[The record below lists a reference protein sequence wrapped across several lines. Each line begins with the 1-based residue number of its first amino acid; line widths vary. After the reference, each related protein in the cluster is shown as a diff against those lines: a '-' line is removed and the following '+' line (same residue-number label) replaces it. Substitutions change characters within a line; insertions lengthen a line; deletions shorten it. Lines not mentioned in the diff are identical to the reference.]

1 MKMKSQRKIERDRVK
16 REAARKRVRPATQ
29 SETVEAAEGAD
40 ESLDDVDLEVARSV
54 LGYDE

>member
-16 REAARKRVRPATQ
+16 REVSRSRAPRHTQ
-29 SETVEAAEGAD
+29 KPEDGDDDAVD
-40 ESLDDVDLEVARSV
+40 ELDLQVARSV

>member
-16 REAARKRVRPATQ
+16 RAARSRVRPGSQ
-29 SETVEAAEGAD
+29 SESETVAEGAD
-40 ESLDDVDLEVARSV
+40 ESLDDVDLQVARSV